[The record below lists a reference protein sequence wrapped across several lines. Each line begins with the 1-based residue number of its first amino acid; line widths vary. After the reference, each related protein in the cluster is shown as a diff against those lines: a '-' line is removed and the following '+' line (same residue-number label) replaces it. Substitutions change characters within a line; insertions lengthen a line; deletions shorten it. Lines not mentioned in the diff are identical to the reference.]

1 MLSVVMSTGLEGMMT
16 HTGHVMRESLF
27 IVRSTCNVCNGPKFV
42 EVEERTGL
50 GGGFDE
56 RGVVE
61 YKDRAHS
68 DDEYDDFGRRKKKK
82 GVNGRIESR
91 PQETIEV
98 EDEDEE
104 EEEDEDEEDDGDVSK
119 YDLWGDDDDEKGKE
133 EKKEAPKLVLMP
145 PVKSQEKSRSRSK
158 EKKKP
163 SRRSR
168 SRYNR
173 QTFIFK
179 KIIPF

>member
-1 MLSVVMSTGLEGMMT
+1 M
-16 HTGHVMRESLF
+16 
-27 IVRSTCNVCNGPKFV
+27 CNGPKFV

-98 EDEDEE
+98 EDEDEEEE